1 MQYIKEN
8 VTINEYNLLKK
19 ANENNINTPQII
31 DYNRETQTLI
41 MEKIPYMC
49 IADYYGDDIDDVPDS
64 IIQKIRKIIQDL
76 YSINIEYTDITGY
89 NFIQYNKKVW
99 IIDFGHATEVNGK
112 EKDPFVNKF
121 INGFKSWNPLFS

>member
-1 MQYIKEN
+1 MQYTKEN

-41 MEKIPYMC
+41 MERIPYMC

-64 IIQKIRKIIQDL
+64 IIQKIRRIIQDL

-89 NFIQYNKKVW
+89 NFIQYNNKVW

-121 INGFKSWNPLFS
+121 INGLKSWNPLFS